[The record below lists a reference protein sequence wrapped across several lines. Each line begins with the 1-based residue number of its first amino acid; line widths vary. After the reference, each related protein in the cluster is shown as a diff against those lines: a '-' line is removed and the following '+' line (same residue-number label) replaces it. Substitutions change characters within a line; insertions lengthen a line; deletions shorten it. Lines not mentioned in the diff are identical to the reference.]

1 MIQYKLHEFNDSGSF
16 PGGGSPVLKLL
27 ACLFMLIDHAGVL
40 LVAPADSTLYMAM
53 RIVGRLAFPIFAYSV
68 AVGFTRTR
76 NPYRYLLRMALWAL
90 ITELVIKGTVLL
102 TGTSFDDVWRRI
114 DFNVWTNVMV
124 TFTFA
129 IVMLGGIEFAIRS
142 YRDRVAS
149 LRLIAAT
156 PGAHGSDRFGVR
168 FNPGGL
174 SFPPALGIPLG
185 IALVVLSFFAVTW
198 LHSDYDVFGL
208 LAVLV
213 FYIPLRIW
221 PVSVETGDTSRDAR
235 RIAQIVGLVLLNVA
249 WIEFAGMYWIELF
262 SVCALPLILIR
273 WPDRKPTQV
282 AKYFFYVFYPVH
294 FALLVLLKYALKA

>member
-1 MIQYKLHEFNDSGSF
+1 M
-16 PGGGSPVLKLL
+16 LKLL
-27 ACLFMLIDHAGVL
+27 ACLFMLIDHTGVL
-40 LVAPADSTLYMAM
+40 LIPPADPALYLAM

-76 NPYRYLLRMALWAL
+76 SPYRYLLRMALWAV

-102 TGTSFDDVWRRI
+102 TDTSFTDVWKRI

-129 IVMLGGIEFAIRS
+129 IVMLGGIEIALRS

-149 LRLIAAT
+149 LRLIAAA
-156 PGAHGSDRFGVR
+156 PGGPHGSDRFGVR

-185 IALVVLSFFAVTW
+185 VVLVVFSFFAVTW
-198 LHSDYDVFGL
+198 LNSDYDVFGL
-208 LAVLV
+208 LTVLV
-213 FYIPLRIW
+213 FFIPLRIW
-221 PVSVETGDTSRDAR
+221 PVSAETGDTSRDAR
-235 RIAQIVGLVLLNVA
+235 RIAQVVGLILLNVV

-262 SVCALPLILIR
+262 SVCALPLILVR

>member
-1 MIQYKLHEFNDSGSF
+1 M
-16 PGGGSPVLKLL
+16 LKLL

-40 LVAPADSTLYMAM
+40 LIPPADSTLYLAM

-76 NPYRYLLRMALWAL
+76 SPYRYLLRMALWAV
-90 ITELVIKGTVLL
+90 ITEIVIKGTVLL
-102 TGTSFDDVWRRI
+102 TGTSLDDVWHRI
-114 DFNVWTNVMV
+114 DFDVWTNVMV

-129 IVMLGGIEFAIRS
+129 IVMLGGIEIALRS
-142 YRDRVAS
+142 YRDRAAS

-156 PGAHGSDRFGVR
+156 PGSPQGSDRFGVR

-185 IALVVLSFFAVTW
+185 IALVVFCFFAVTW
-198 LHSDYDVFGL
+198 LNTDYDVFGL
-208 LAVLV
+208 LTVLV
-213 FYIPLRIW
+213 FYVPLRIW
-221 PVSVETGDTSRDAR
+221 PVSKETGDPSRDAR
-235 RIAQIVGLVLLNVA
+235 RVAQAVGLVLLNVV

-262 SVCALPLILIR
+262 SVCALPMILMR